1 VSGGEFRVLIVDDEA
16 RHADLLSREL
26 RDRGYD
32 AVPVTSG
39 EEAIRRA
46 TEERFDAVVT
56 DLRMRA
62 PDGLEVLQQLRR
74 DRPDVSVILMTAYAD
89 TKTAVEAIQHG
100 AYDFLTKDPDA
111 DPDEVALRLGRLR
124 EARAGSLERDQLKS
138 EVTALRRG
146 AVPIVG
152 SGAAIEK
159 ALDLLAK
166 VAPTNSTVLLSGET
180 GTGKDLFARAIHYS
194 SPRAAGPWVKVNC
207 GALPEALLESELF
220 GHERG
225 AFTGAVARKLGRFEQ
240 ASRGTL
246 FLDEIGELPLSLQV
260 KLLQAIEEKS
270 FVRVGGRETLSVD
283 VRIVAA
289 TNRELK
295 EEVTAGKFREDLFYR
310 LNIFPIEL
318 PPLRE
323 RREDILPLVDYFL
336 TQAGAPPDK
345 ITVEARTALQ
355 HYLYPGNVRE
365 LEHLLERALII
376 AGADPVLAEHFDFR
390 PARGETGAT
399 LVPEIPEEGLS
410 LEQLEKE
417 LIQKALEKAR
427 GNKSQAA
434 RLLGLTRR
442 TLYSRMEKHGL
453 RSPGAPGTEE
463 DDDGDGD
470 VDG

>member
-1 VSGGEFRVLIVDDEA
+1 
-16 RHADLLSREL
+16 
-26 RDRGYD
+26 
-32 AVPVTSG
+32 
-39 EEAIRRA
+39 
-46 TEERFDAVVT
+46 
-56 DLRMRA
+56 
-62 PDGLEVLQQLRR
+62 
-74 DRPDVSVILMTAYAD
+74 
-89 TKTAVEAIQHG
+89 
-100 AYDFLTKDPDA
+100 
-111 DPDEVALRLGRLR
+111 LR